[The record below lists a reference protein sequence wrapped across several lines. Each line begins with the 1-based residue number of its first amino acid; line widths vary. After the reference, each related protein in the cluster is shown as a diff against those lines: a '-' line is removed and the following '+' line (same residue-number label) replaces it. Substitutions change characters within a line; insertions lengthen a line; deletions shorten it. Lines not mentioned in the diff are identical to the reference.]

1 MIFPYLLTICLS
13 IKWISANKENN
24 PKFCRCG
31 EARKGEK
38 VMPVDIQDAIKDK
51 TSTTKEPPPP
61 GDYSESQ
68 VLTVKALDNNNI
80 MVSSGSDKISLGILS
95 RDEMGL
101 RAQKTSQ
108 SVLADDELGIREK
121 YAPYDPQMRPWLV
134 IIEVNMT
141 DPELNTECTGNMMA
155 RRVSLTSDRPPV
167 VRSSAVPV
175 VGHIQQILRLWRQV
189 ITSSM

>member
-1 MIFPYLLTICLS
+1 MNFPHLLTVFLT

-38 VMPVDIQDAIKDK
+38 MMPIDIQDAIKDK
-51 TSTTKEPPPP
+51 TSTTTKPPR
-61 GDYSESQ
+61 DYVDTE

-80 MVSSGSDKISLGILS
+80 MVSSGSDKISL
-95 RDEMGL
+95 
-101 RAQKTSQ
+101 
-108 SVLADDELGIREK
+108 DDELGIREK

-141 DPELNTECTGNMMA
+141 DPQLNTECTGTMMA
-155 RRVSLTSDRPPV
+155 RPSLTSNRPPV
-167 VRSSAVPV
+167 ARGGAVSM
-175 VGHIQQILRLWRQV
+175 VGDIQQIVRLWRQV
-189 ITSSM
+189 ITSIKL

>member
-1 MIFPYLLTICLS
+1 MIFPCLLTICLS
-13 IKWISANKENN
+13 IKWISTNKENN

-51 TSTTKEPPPP
+51 TSTTKEPPAP

-95 RDEMGL
+95 RDEMEE
-101 RAQKTSQ
+101 RKKNQAICT
-108 SVLADDELGIREK
+108 LADDELGIREK

-141 DPELNTECTGNMMA
+141 DPELNTECTGKLFA
-155 RRVSLTSDRPPV
+155 RSLLD
-167 VRSSAVPV
+167 
-175 VGHIQQILRLWRQV
+175 I
-189 ITSSM
+189 